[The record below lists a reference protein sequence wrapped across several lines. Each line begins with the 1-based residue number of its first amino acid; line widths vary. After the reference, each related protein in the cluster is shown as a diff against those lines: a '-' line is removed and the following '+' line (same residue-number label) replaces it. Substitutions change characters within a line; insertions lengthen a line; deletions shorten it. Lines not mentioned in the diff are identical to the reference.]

1 MLAFIL
7 GVWVYATQLVAG
19 LVVVRALAYEGSA
32 SGRVARAL
40 LLGPAAITVQ
50 CLLYD
55 LLSLPFTLL
64 LVLLPWWIAAAVVVA
79 TPMVWEFGENGFAD
93 LRLTATLLLLLLEAV
108 HWLDRRDT
116 TSALR
121 FSAVAAAAALTKNE
135 GLMIASIAVLFM
147 VGLVAR
153 RVVTWSATRAAIAI
167 LLLVVLA

>member
-79 TPMVWEFGENGFAD
+79 RAGFVELLRRETRIERSVFGFFGVVFALNLAFGLCRPVIDTDAVVNFALFGRD
-93 LRLTATLLLLLLEAV
+93 LRGTRQPRS
-108 HWLDRRDT
+108 RRAE
-116 TSALR
+116 SPR
-121 FSAVAAAAALTKNE
+121 EHRSRGVPAAHCDQR
-135 GLMIASIAVLFM
+135 G
-147 VGLVAR
+147 AR
-153 RVVTWSATRAAIAI
+153 VPRCGP
-167 LLLVVLA
+167 

>member
-1 MLAFIL
+1 MEYPPLIAINEALVFRAAAPDGERAIRALFSLAWLAFVFL
-7 GVWVYATQLVAG
+7 
-19 LVVVRALAYEGSA
+19 
-32 SGRVARAL
+32 
-40 LLGPAAITVQ
+40 
-50 CLLYD
+50 
-55 LLSLPFTLL
+55 TLETCERYL
-64 LVLLPWWIAAAVVVA
+64 TKLQAVLLAAFVAA